1 MFVNVLFQ
9 VAAANAK
16 KMCGM
21 VEVFTDDNKNMTVN
35 NTMSSGTQVPQE
47 VPYEKGKKFTDL
59 KDMFPCFYVLGGSN
73 GAVMLV
79 GSHEHQTLDFTCHK
93 IEQHDST
100 IVMMRDAVSHALF
113 FVLHVVEGRRLL

>member
-1 MFVNVLFQ
+1 M
-9 VAAANAK
+9 AAVNAK

-47 VPYEKGKKFTDL
+47 VAYEKGKKFTDL

-79 GSHEHQTLDFTCHK
+79 GSHEHRHHFRHS
-93 IEQHDST
+93 I
-100 IVMMRDAVSHALF
+100 SHAI
-113 FVLHVVEGRRLL
+113 RLNNTTLLSS